1 MNQTYPVI
9 LYPEKILKFL
19 AQNPTGRTHQL
30 QPIQEPLIKSVPSP
44 RPNFSPYLLLFL
56 VSLLMAVSFTFLSP
70 FWLVAMAWLVVLL
83 GMFGVMLPHLTTTK
97 KSHHQQ
103 ITAAQQVPQ
112 LSSPNRE
119 HQLTLLLADSVI
131 ASIGVGNAQVGVS
144 EKAFQQVLQQFF
156 PNIVPGLQ
164 FKNPVLDFPYSV
176 DFALFHKSGLSID
189 IEIDE
194 PYVGNTKEPSHC
206 IDSAKGDIRNKFFIA
221 GNWVV
226 VRFSEKQVVQYPQSC
241 CQVIASIIARVTGDY
256 SYLTQ
261 LENIPKLPSDSLWTT
276 RQAKKWAKQNYRQ
289 TYLP

>member
-19 AQNPTGRTHQL
+19 AQNSTGRTHQL
-30 QPIQEPLIKSVPSP
+30 QPIQEPPIKSVPPP
-44 RPNFSPYLLLFL
+44 RRKTYLYLLLFL
-56 VSLLMAVSFTFLSP
+56 VSVLMAVSFTFLSP
-70 FWLVAMAWLVVLL
+70 FWLVVMAWLVILF
-83 GMFGVMLPHLTTTK
+83 GMFGVMFPHLPTTK
-97 KSHHQQ
+97 KHHHKQ
-103 ITAAQQVPQ
+103 ITDAQQVPQ
-112 LSSPNRE
+112 LSSPDRE
-119 HQLTLLLADSVI
+119 HQLSVLLADSVI
-131 ASIGVGNAQVGVS
+131 TSIGVGNAQVGVS
-144 EKAFQQVLQQFF
+144 EKAFQQILQQFF

-206 IDSAKGDIRNKFFIA
+206 IDSTKDDIRNKFFTA

-256 SYLTQ
+256 TYLTQ
-261 LENIPKLPSDSLWTT
+261 LENLPKLPSDLMWTT

>member
-30 QPIQEPLIKSVPSP
+30 QPIQEPPIKSVPPSC
-44 RPNFSPYLLLFL
+44 RKYPYLLLFL
-56 VSLLMAVSFTFLSP
+56 IGLLMAVSFTFLSP
-70 FWLVAMAWLVVLL
+70 FWLVAMAWLVILF
-83 GMFGVMLPHLTTTK
+83 GMYGVIFPHLPTTK
-97 KSHHQQ
+97 KHHHQQ

-112 LSSPNRE
+112 LSSAKRE
-119 HQLTLLLADSVI
+119 HQLSVLLADSVI
-131 ASIGVGNAQVGVS
+131 TSIGVGNAQVGVS
-144 EKAFQQVLQQFF
+144 EKAFQQILQQFF

-176 DFALFHKSGLSID
+176 DFALFHKSGLSVD

-206 IDSAKGDIRNKFFIA
+206 IDSAKDDIRNKFFIA

-256 SYLTQ
+256 TYLTQ
-261 LENIPKLPSDSLWTT
+261 LENIPKLPSESLWTT